1 MAAKKVVIFI
11 EDFYNE
17 LEFWVPYYRL
27 LEAGAQVFVAGP
39 HKRAIH
45 KSKIGMPGPK
55 TDAALGEVDARDMDG
70 LVIPG
75 GYAPDRMRRD
85 PDCLELTR
93 KIFEQGKPVA
103 MICHAG
109 WVPISAGI
117 LKGKK
122 GTSFFAIKDDV
133 VNAGL
138 EWVDESVVVDGNLI
152 SSRSPDDLPDFCREI
167 VKALGL

>member
-11 EDFYNE
+11 EDLYNE

-27 LEAGAQVFVAGP
+27 LEAGARVIVTGP
-39 HKRAIH
+39 EKGKVH
-45 KSKIGMPGPK
+45 KSKIGLPGAK
-55 TDAALGEVDARDMDG
+55 TEAAFGEIDAREMDG

-85 PDCLELTR
+85 KDCLELTR
-93 KIFEQGKPVA
+93 KMFEQGKPVA

-109 WVPISAGI
+109 WVPVSAGI
-117 LKGKK
+117 LEGKK
-122 GTSFFAIKDDV
+122 GTSYFAIKDDV

-138 EWVDESVVVDGNLI
+138 TWVDESVVVDGNLI